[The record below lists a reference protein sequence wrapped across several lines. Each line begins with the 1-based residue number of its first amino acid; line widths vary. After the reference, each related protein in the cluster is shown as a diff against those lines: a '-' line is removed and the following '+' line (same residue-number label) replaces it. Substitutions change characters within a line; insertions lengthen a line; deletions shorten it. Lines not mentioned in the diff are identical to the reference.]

1 MYMHSVCVCMYIYCI
16 TGGDELAAERR
27 VAKWV
32 CRACVPLLRSMALEL
47 HLLGLPLAPAHILK
61 SLLHANLII
70 KYTGPLTSQNSC

>member
-1 MYMHSVCVCMYIYCI
+1 MYIYYI

-61 SLLHANLII
+61 SLA
-70 KYTGPLTSQNSC
+70 Y